1 MNLTIHYIL
10 KVLDAHISDEMNVP
24 PLAGTPIF
32 PQCLPLAVQYS
43 TEQNIVYSTSVLCSF
58 RKKAI
63 VFVSSSSLSFVVC
76 DHVVSA

>member
-24 PLAGTPIF
+24 PLAGTPIS